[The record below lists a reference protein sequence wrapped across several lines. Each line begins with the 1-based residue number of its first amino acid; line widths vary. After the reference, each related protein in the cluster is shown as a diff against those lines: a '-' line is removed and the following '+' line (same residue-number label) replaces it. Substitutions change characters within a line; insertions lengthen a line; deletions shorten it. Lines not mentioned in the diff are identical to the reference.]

1 MSCGCGCACGA
12 PKAVENLNDEHLVN
26 VFKGAVENANQK
38 NGTQLQFVR
47 VVSATQKVVSGFEF
61 EGVVETNEGNY
72 NVKAWVKAGGRET
85 EYQVFQKA

>member
-12 PKAVENLNDEHLVN
+12 PKAADLNDEHTVA
-26 VFKGAVENANQK
+26 VFRGAVENANQK
-38 NGTQLQFVR
+38 NGTNLQFVK

-72 NVKAWVKAGGRET
+72 KVKAWVKAGGRET
-85 EYQVFQKA
+85 EYQVFEKA